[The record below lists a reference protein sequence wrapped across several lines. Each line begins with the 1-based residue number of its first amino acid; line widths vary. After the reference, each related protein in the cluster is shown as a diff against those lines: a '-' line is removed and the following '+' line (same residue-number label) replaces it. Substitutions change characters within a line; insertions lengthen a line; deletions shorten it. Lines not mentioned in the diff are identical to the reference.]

1 MQDVL
6 KPFGK
11 IRFEIFKD
19 LRQLYGVIRQQEYSL
34 IGKKLPVGELLNFD
48 EKERLAKNV
57 QKFAACLSPPRRGW
71 IHIFDFNSSNSF
83 QNKIYNALVQG

>member
-1 MQDVL
+1 LHDIL

-11 IRFEIFKD
+11 KRFEIFKD

-34 IGKKLPVGELLNFD
+34 MGKKLPVGELLNID
-48 EKERLAKNV
+48 EEKTLAKNV
-57 QKFAACLSPPRRGW
+57 QLFAACLSPPQRDR

-83 QNKIYNALVQG
+83 QNKIYDALVQG